1 MKKEELTINNLLTW
15 DEVFNIGNP
24 DGDNLFWMSISV
36 LENQVCKNKYKSD
49 ELHKKFIELI
59 HKEFIKLSPPVLT
72 DISSKVLTM
81 REENTNSNRFCLG
94 LNKGEDGKLHPSFS
108 KLSFWSYTLSSNI
121 ELLKGLDGKYNPD
134 YYKVVETQYVI
145 INDLMKLEDEEA
157 RREYII
163 SKLKEIKLGFI
174 NKIKAID
181 YENEHKKLP
190 VITKKFIA
198 NQVTRDFCIQYRSY
212 ISCYIKKYDEI
223 NKFLERD
230 FPTEILELMD
240 KDKFLLLFSEM
251 FGKSMAI
258 SYFKSNNEQTIIDYS
273 NRLPKDKLKT
283 VLNCINNYLLVVEY
297 LNHENGSNY
306 SEELKFFDT
315 KNRLFS
321 VTTDSM
327 RKWLETIK
335 TIGDNKDLIKYH
347 SYEELLS
354 DKASESWKKIVN
366 KKLVNNIKVNF
377 EMIKCGPK
385 IEFKNNPYKN
395 NGIKKISSNSEK
407 RKAKLKHDY
416 DILDEKLDFYYSK
429 NPVINLVGIN
439 TFTGYFAQFYENGVV
454 ILDKLYTYRKDK
466 KGTEAMVPAGDE
478 AIYVM
483 NYREFAELSKSTKM
497 ELIQEITEYD
507 NKDVRRIYHSKTW
520 KEKVDSY
527 INGKG
532 YGELDLSFISMLSNE
547 LVLENE
553 KKLVK

>member
-1 MKKEELTINNLLTW
+1 
-15 DEVFNIGNP
+15 
-24 DGDNLFWMSISV
+24 
-36 LENQVCKNKYKSD
+36 
-49 ELHKKFIELI
+49 
-59 HKEFIKLSPPVLT
+59 
-72 DISSKVLTM
+72 
-81 REENTNSNRFCLG
+81 
-94 LNKGEDGKLHPSFS
+94 
-108 KLSFWSYTLSSNI
+108 
-121 ELLKGLDGKYNPD
+121 
-134 YYKVVETQYVI
+134 
-145 INDLMKLEDEEA
+145 MKLEDEEA
-157 RREYII
+157 RNEYII
-163 SKLKEIKLGFI
+163 SKLKEIKLKFI

-181 YENEHKKLP
+181 SEDEQKEIPMLAKP
-190 VITKKFIA
+190 STI
-198 NQVTRDFCIQYRSY
+198 NQVIRDFCVQYRKCMSY
-212 ISCYIKKYDEI
+212 YIKNYDEI

-230 FPTEILELMD
+230 FPSEMLELMD
-240 KDKFLLLFSEM
+240 KDKFLLLFCEM
-251 FGKSMAI
+251 FAKSMAI
-258 SYFKSNNEQTIIDYS
+258 PYFKSDDEQKIIDYS
-273 NRLPKDKLKT
+273 NRLPKDELKN
-283 VLNCINNYLLVVEY
+283 VLNYINNYLLVVEY
-297 LNHENGSNY
+297 LNHENGNNY
-306 SEELKFFDT
+306 SEDLKFFDD
-315 KNRLFS
+315 KNRLCS
-321 VTTDSM
+321 ITTDTM
-327 RKWLETIK
+327 HKWLETIK

-377 EMIKCGPK
+377 EMIKYGPK

-395 NGIKKISSNSEK
+395 NGIKKISFNSEK